1 MEKSSKRGKRRNGQA
16 ALAARQA
23 SYGIGDQVAVG
34 VRSVMEYRSD
44 LSRAMVP
51 RTTDGI
57 DSRLDR
63 AFELARADV
72 VLKIEKHLAKKLEQA
87 MKKSFGRPA

>member
-1 MEKSSKRGKRRNGQA
+1 
-16 ALAARQA
+16 
-23 SYGIGDQVAVG
+23 
-34 VRSVMEYRSD
+34 
-44 LSRAMVP
+44 MVP

-57 DSRLDR
+57 DTRLDR